1 MKRRFS
7 QLDAEWGVLAFCAWQ
22 SADLLT
28 AWRHSP
34 FDRLGWL
41 ALVLWLTP
49 TLAGA
54 LPKAEGRK
62 KAEIRRSKAE
72 RRPKYEGRN
81 PNRPRPR
88 VSGFGN
94 RIWAFFRRST
104 SSGFGLQNYLAWL
117 GLLICLAGML
127 TNLHVLN
134 HVALALAGAAV
145 TPRFAFRWLWLGLAL
160 AWMPVLGWL
169 LRELPA
175 SGVAPIRLGLA
186 ALAAAI
192 GWAEL
197 RHKFRR
203 TLE

>member
-7 QLDAEWGVLAFCAWQ
+7 QLEAEWGVLAFCAWQ

-54 LPKAEGRK
+54 LPKAE
-62 KAEIRRSKAE
+62 
-72 RRPKYEGRN
+72 RRPKSEGRN

-88 VSGFGN
+88 VSVFGY
-94 RIWAFFRRST
+94 RISAFFRPST